1 MALTPDGGS
10 TASGSQQSAKA
21 VDVVAVLRGNGGAQV
36 FAAARPMR
44 ATVYERSDLMEHPLE
59 DGSVIADHKVRRP
72 TEIDMPLFIPGG
84 SDLKTVF
91 AEIRQLWTDGT
102 VLVVQTVAGSY
113 GSMILTDIPHE
124 EHPDAINS
132 ITVGLRFREARF
144 VKATYGGLPKSKV
157 KAKPK
162 ASTVKRGAQQTT
174 PATAPQTAK
183 AAETA
188 RGSRLYQL
196 TRRGG

>member
-10 TASGSQQSAKA
+10 TASGQQSAKS
-21 VDVVAVLRGNGGAQV
+21 VDVVAILKGDGGAQV

-44 ATVYERSDLMEHPLE
+44 ATVYERADLMEHPLE

-84 SDLKTVF
+84 PDLKTIF
-91 AEIRQLWTDGT
+91 AEIRQYWTDGT
-102 VLVVQTVAGSY
+102 VLTVQTTAGSY
-113 GSMILTDIPHE
+113 SSMILTDVPHE

-144 VKATYGGLPKSKV
+144 VKAAYGGLAKGKV
-157 KAKPK
+157 KAPAK
-162 ASTVKRGAQQTT
+162 ASTVKRGGQQTT
-174 PATAPQTAK
+174 AATTPQAAK
-183 AAETA
+183 AADTA
-188 RGSRLYQL
+188 KGSTLYRL
-196 TRRGG
+196 THKGK